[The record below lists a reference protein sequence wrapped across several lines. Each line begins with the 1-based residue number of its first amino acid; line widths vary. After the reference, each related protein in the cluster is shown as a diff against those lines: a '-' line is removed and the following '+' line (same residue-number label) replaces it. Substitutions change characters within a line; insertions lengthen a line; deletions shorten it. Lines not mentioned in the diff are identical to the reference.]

1 MIVVK
6 NRELLIPKNEYYIGT
21 TYDNNT
27 ESRLFKIDRLTVGG
41 IDIGNLDFKLD
52 IKYANGGYD
61 SAELDKELPEGKDY
75 ILLTLHIVKSMLQ
88 VPGTLLINIR
98 GLNTDGLVKWSSY
111 VGALFVEDSIN
122 TPGHYTGDLTE
133 LEKLETRVEG
143 VLTSEDERKSAELN
157 RQSAEA
163 ERQSAESLRE
173 TAEALRN
180 TAEEQRS
187 LAESQRQETFNQNI
201 SGWDSRVQAL
211 EDGYTETSL
220 LAKSYAVGGT
230 GTREGEDT
238 DNAKYYNTQAQAV
251 KIGKLT
257 TTNGQV
263 TYADAKAQSE
273 GGEITSLVS
282 YDGDTA
288 KSYKFNDETARNTAD
303 AKCKVVIGAEQPTE
317 TNILWFNTSY
327 GTDPSVL
334 SVALD
339 LSENSDNS
347 TLLAS
352 VDGQSYGVLNT
363 SEPTMTGS
371 NYNYEIL

>member
-143 VLTSEDERKSAELN
+143 VLTSEDERKSAELE

-163 ERQSAESLRE
+163 ERQSAEVLRQNTFAANEASRESEFDAAIDKFNTDKASLTQMADETRE
-173 TAEALRN
+173 NA
-180 TAEEQRS
+180 S
-187 LAESQRQETFNQNI
+187 LAETYMQNC
-201 SGWDSRVQAL
+201 A
-211 EDGYTETSL
+211 
-220 LAKSYAVGGT
+220 AYAGIMIPQFSVSF
-230 GTREGEDT
+230 D
-238 DNAKYYNTQAQAV
+238 
-251 KIGKLT
+251 
-257 TTNGQV
+257 NGQLIYEDQLDFV
-263 TYADAKAQSE
+263 FL
-273 GGEITSLVS
+273 I
-282 YDGDTA
+282 DTA
-288 KSYKFNDETARNTAD
+288 NGNLNYTFTK
-303 AKCKVVIGAEQPTE
+303 GA
-317 TNILWFNTSY
+317 
-327 GTDPSVL
+327 
-334 SVALD
+334 A
-339 LSENSDNS
+339 
-347 TLLAS
+347 
-352 VDGQSYGVLNT
+352 
-363 SEPTMTGS
+363 
-371 NYNYEIL
+371 

>member
-122 TPGHYTGDLTE
+122 TPGHYKGDLTE

-143 VLTSEDERKSAELN
+143 VLTSEDERKSAELE

-163 ERQSAESLRE
+163 ERVEAEKQRESAEGLRQNTFAANEASRESEFDAAIDKFNTDKASLSQMADESRE
-173 TAEALRN
+173 NA
-180 TAEEQRS
+180 S
-187 LAESQRQETFNQNI
+187 LAESYMQSCAAYAGIMIPQFSVSFN
-201 SGWDSRVQAL
+201 
-211 EDGYTETSL
+211 
-220 LAKSYAVGGT
+220 
-230 GTREGEDT
+230 
-238 DNAKYYNTQAQAV
+238 
-251 KIGKLT
+251 
-257 TTNGQV
+257 NGQLIYEDQLDFV
-263 TYADAKAQSE
+263 FL
-273 GGEITSLVS
+273 I
-282 YDGDTA
+282 DTA
-288 KSYKFNDETARNTAD
+288 NGNLNYTFTK
-303 AKCKVVIGAEQPTE
+303 GA
-317 TNILWFNTSY
+317 
-327 GTDPSVL
+327 
-334 SVALD
+334 A
-339 LSENSDNS
+339 
-347 TLLAS
+347 
-352 VDGQSYGVLNT
+352 
-363 SEPTMTGS
+363 
-371 NYNYEIL
+371 